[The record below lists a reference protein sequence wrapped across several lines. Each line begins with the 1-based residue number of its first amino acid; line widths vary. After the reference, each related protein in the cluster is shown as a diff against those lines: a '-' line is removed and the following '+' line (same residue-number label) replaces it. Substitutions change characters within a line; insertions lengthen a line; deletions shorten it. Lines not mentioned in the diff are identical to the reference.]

1 MPRGC
6 TAEGEARHT
15 MNQAATPV
23 SHAVADARA
32 GADPVA
38 PDCRGL
44 NFYAIDRGF
53 CEVLKLYL
61 EPTLHAHLEPH
72 LQRLGELAGGRL
84 DELAEQADKHEPVLH
99 RRDRF
104 GRDAD
109 WIEYHPAYRE
119 MERIAFD
126 DFGLHVM
133 SHRGGV
139 LGWPEPFPPLAKYAV
154 QYLFV
159 QAEFGLLC
167 PVSVTDTSA
176 MLIRRYAADEIRE
189 RYLPRMLAEMRA
201 QMWTGAQF
209 MTEKIGGSDVSRVEV
224 RAVPEGDH
232 WRIHGD
238 KWFCS
243 HADADLILMLARP
256 DGAPDGNAGLG
267 LFLVPRQLEDGTRN
281 AYRII
286 RLKDKLGSR
295 SMASGEVTFEGA
307 VGYHLGEL
315 NRGLKQ
321 MMDQVNLSR
330 LSHGVRAA
338 GMMRRCVNEALQVAR
353 HRTAFGQTLIE
364 MPLVRRQL
372 MKLILPTE
380 QALSMWLFTARTM
393 ERAQAGDATAVR
405 TLRIV
410 TPLLKFRACRDNI
423 PVATG
428 AMEMR
433 GGNGYIEDWINARL
447 VRDAHLGVLW
457 EGTSNINALDVTTR
471 AIRKERAHEAL
482 AQSLHEQ
489 VDDTPGLPG
498 QFGGRISDMLDRAV
512 QFADTVAAAPEGA
525 PLARR
530 AADALYHA
538 TSAALLAW
546 EAATLGSAGGD
557 ARRLILSRLVLD
569 HRLGPDDPLRV
580 PDAAWDAAV
589 ADAVLGAAPVTLARA
604 GELASA

>member
-1 MPRGC
+1 MHQIRNQPMAAGPGGG
-6 TAEGEARHT
+6 TAVDGI
-15 MNQAATPV
+15 
-23 SHAVADARA
+23 
-32 GADPVA
+32 A

-44 NFYAIDRGF
+44 NFYAIDPAFRDL
-53 CEVLKLYL
+53 LKLYV
-61 EPTLHAHLEPH
+61 EPALHAHLEPH
-72 LQRLGELAGGRL
+72 LHRLGALAGGRL
-84 DELAEQADKHEPVLH
+84 DELAEQADQHPPVLH
-99 RRDRF
+99 RRDHF
-104 GRDAD
+104 GRDED

-126 DFGLHVM
+126 DFGLHAM

-139 LGWPEPFPPLAKYAV
+139 LGWPDPLPPLAKYAI

-167 PVSVTDTSA
+167 PISVTDTSA
-176 MLIRRYAADEIRE
+176 MLVGKYASDDIRE
-189 RYLPRMLAEMRA
+189 RYLPRMLAERRA
-201 QMWTGAQF
+201 DLWTGAQF
-209 MTEKIGGSDVSRVEV
+209 MTERAGGSDVSGIEV
-224 RAVPEGDH
+224 RAEPEGDH
-232 WRIHGD
+232 WRLYGD

-243 HADADLILMLARP
+243 HADGDLILMLARP
-256 DGAPDGNAGLG
+256 QGASEGNRGLG
-267 LFLVPRQLEDGTRN
+267 LFVVPRHLENGTRN

-286 RLKDKLGSR
+286 RLKEKLGSR

-315 NRGLKQ
+315 DRGLKQ

-338 GMMRRCVNEALQVAR
+338 GMMRRCVNESLQVAR
-353 HRTAFGQTLIE
+353 HRRAFGQTLID

-372 MKLILPTE
+372 LKLIVPTE
-380 QALSMWLFTARTM
+380 QALSMWLFTAHTM
-393 ERAQAGDATAVR
+393 ARAQAGDSAAEK
-405 TLRIV
+405 TLRIL

-433 GGNGYIEDWINARL
+433 GGNGYIEEWVNARL

-482 AQSLHEQ
+482 AQTLHEL
-489 VDDTPGLPG
+489 VDDTPGVPG
-498 QFGGRISDMLDRAV
+498 HFGGQMSDTLDRAV
-512 QFADTVAAAPEGA
+512 QFAAQVAAAPDGT

-538 TSAALLAW
+538 TTAALMTW
-546 EAATLGSAGGD
+546 EAATLGEAGGD
-557 ARRLILSRLVLD
+557 ARRLILARLVLE
-569 HRLGPDDPLRV
+569 HRLTPQDPWHV
-580 PDAAWDAAV
+580 PDAEREASLAAAV
-589 ADAVLGAAPVTLARA
+589 LNPEPVSLAAA
-604 GELASA
+604 GELVAS